1 MEKQCMSKVI
11 EIEDM
16 TLVLGGRKILNI
28 PYFCVEAEEAISFMG
43 PNGAGK
49 SSLMLIMATL
59 LEPTTGTVHLFGKK
73 IKEQTLLDL
82 RRRMAMV
89 FQKPMMLDL
98 TVLEN
103 VEVGL
108 KFRNM
113 KRKERKRQ
121 VEPWLEKLSIAH
133 LARQRARSL
142 SGGEAQRVAIAQ
154 ALVLQPEIIFFDEP
168 FSNLDKDTRQEL
180 MEDLTGLLR
189 QQKITTVMVSH
200 HKREAL
206 TLTDTIYYMEDGEIV
221 NQEKVAQRRVP
232 DR

>member
-1 MEKQCMSKVI
+1 MSKVI
-11 EIEDM
+11 EIQDM
-16 TLVLGGRKILNI
+16 TLVLGGRNILNI
-28 PYFCVEAEEAISFMG
+28 PYFSVEAEEAISLMG

-49 SSLMLIMATL
+49 SSLMLIMAAL
-59 LEPTTGTVHLFGKK
+59 LEPTTGSIRLFGNKV
-73 IKEQTLLDL
+73 KEQTLLDL

-113 KRKERKRQ
+113 KRRERQRQ
-121 VEPWLEKLSIAH
+121 VEPWLEKLNIAH

-154 ALVLQPEIIFFDEP
+154 ALVLQPEIIFLDEP
-168 FSNLDKDTRQEL
+168 FSNLDKETRKEL
-180 MEDLTGLLR
+180 MEDLAWLLKE
-189 QQKITTVMVSH
+189 QKITTVMVSH
-200 HKREAL
+200 HRREAL
-206 TLTDTIYYMEDGEIV
+206 TLTDTIYNMEDGEIV
-221 NQEKVAQRRVP
+221 NQEGVDYRRKP